1 MLKILPD
8 FLSKEDFKPL
18 QTYFFTKLDWFYND
32 SIAGENNDPDN
43 FQFSHLFF
51 NIRNP
56 YLEQPISSH
65 SSILKPILLKLAP
78 FYLYRVKANL
88 RPRTS
93 IPVKSNIHV
102 DFNIEQVTAIY
113 YINTCNGYTEFE
125 DGTIVNSVEN
135 TMVIF
140 NGNLKHCGV
149 SCTDQKAR
157 LLLNI
162 NYKPGKDQS
171 GSLYFP

>member
-1 MLKILPD
+1 MLKTLPN
-8 FLSKEDFKPL
+8 FLSKEDFKPI
-18 QTYFFTKLDWFYND
+18 QTYFFTKLSWFYTN

-43 FQFSHLFF
+43 FQFTHTFF

-56 YLEQPISSH
+56 YLEIPLSSH

-88 RPRTS
+88 RARTRT
-93 IPVKSNIHV
+93 PVKGNIHT
-102 DFNIEQVTAIY
+102 DFNIEQLTAIY

-135 TMVIF
+135 TMLIF
-140 NGNLKHCGV
+140 SGNLKHCGV
-149 SCTDQKAR
+149 SCTDQKR
-157 LLLNI
+157 RIVLNI
-162 NYKPGKDQS
+162 NYKPGIDES
-171 GSLYFP
+171 GSPYFP